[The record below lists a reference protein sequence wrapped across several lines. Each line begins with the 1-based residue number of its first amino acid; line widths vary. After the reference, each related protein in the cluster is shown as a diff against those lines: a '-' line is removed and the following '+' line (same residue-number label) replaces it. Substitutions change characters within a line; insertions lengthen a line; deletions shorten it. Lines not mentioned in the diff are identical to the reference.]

1 MGNFLRDLD
10 RSKVAVK
17 ALMEHYKAE
26 GYTVGELV
34 GKEEQKMGDF
44 WYHLLPEQDDTCVE
58 VKFDMYAKR
67 SGNLCFEMSNGS
79 KATGIMITEAD
90 KICYVVPSED
100 VYTVFVFDPEKLRAY
115 IQDPSKVK
123 IKNGGDKK
131 KFVLALAKMTDIV
144 HDALAEE
151 VFYIS

>member
-10 RSKVAVK
+10 RSKAAVN

-34 GKEEQKMGDF
+34 GKEDQKMGDF
-44 WYHLLPEQDDTCVE
+44 WYRLLPEHDDICVE

-79 KATGIMITEAD
+79 KPTGIMTTMAD
-90 KICYVVPSED
+90 KVCYVVPTDEGAR
-100 VYTVFVFDPEKLRAY
+100 VFVFDPEELRTY
-115 IQDPSKVK
+115 IQDPTKVE

-131 KFVLALAKMTDIV
+131 KFVLALAKMTSVVEDG
-144 HDALAEE
+144 LPQE
-151 VFYIS
+151 VFEIT

>member
-10 RSKVAVK
+10 RSKGAVN
-17 ALMEHYKAE
+17 ALMEHYKTE

-34 GKEEQKMGDF
+34 GKEKQKTGDF
-44 WYHLLPEQDDTCVE
+44 WYRLLPEHDDVCVE

-79 KATGIMITEAD
+79 KETGIMITKAD
-90 KICYVVPSED
+90 KVCYVVPSED
-100 VYTVFVFDPEKLRAY
+100 IYTVFVFDPEKLRTY
-115 IQDPSKVK
+115 IQDPVKVK

-144 HDALAEE
+144 SDNLAEE
-151 VFYIS
+151 IFYIS

>member
-10 RSKVAVK
+10 RSKAAVN
-17 ALMEHYKAE
+17 ALMEHYKSKGLE
-26 GYTVGELV
+26 VEELV
-34 GKEEQKMGDF
+34 TRKQQKSGDF
-44 WYHLLPEQDDTCVE
+44 TLHLKDGPLNVE

-67 SGNLCFEMSNGS
+67 SGNLCFEMSNGN
-79 KATGIMITEAD
+79 KPTGIMSTPAGR
-90 KICYVVPSED
+90 ICYVVPSED
-100 VYTVFVFDPEKLRAY
+100 VYTVFVFDPHKLREY
-115 IQDPSKVK
+115 IQDPAKVK

-144 HDALAEE
+144 HDDLAEE